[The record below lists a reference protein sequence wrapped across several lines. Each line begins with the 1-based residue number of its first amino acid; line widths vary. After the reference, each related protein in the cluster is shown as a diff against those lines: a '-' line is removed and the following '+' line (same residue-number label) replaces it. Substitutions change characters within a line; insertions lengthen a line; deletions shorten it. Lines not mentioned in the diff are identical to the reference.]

1 MPPVESDADLES
13 FFDEDEFATSVE
25 TPRGPLSA
33 IFDKAFQMSFT
44 DPGIEGTVPVL
55 TCNEAD
61 VVALELVKDD
71 LMRVSVKRGGS
82 TKVLDYKFVR
92 HEPDGTG
99 VSILVLKK

>member
-44 DPGIEGTVPVL
+44 DPGIEGAAPVL
-55 TCNEAD
+55 TCKTAD
-61 VVALELVKDD
+61 VVDLQLVKDD
-71 LMRVSVKRGGS
+71 LVQVNGG
-82 TKVLDYKFVR
+82 DYKFVR

-99 VSILVLKK
+99 VSLLVLRK